1 MKKQKKIVFTI
12 LAGVCTTGVLLGIAV
27 SLFDQYNAVGFQ
39 IWTTSTVV
47 LICVLSVRV
56 LASSSNRTVL
66 SHTIKRAVK
75 SFSFVVG
82 AILLVAAV
90 TVIPLVD
97 QAITNAAFDSAEQE
111 IEFRQI
117 NDTHEQ
123 AEIISKHLSECSS
136 LDFLYFI
143 VPVVGLVLICYSSVK
158 SYDLVIK
165 GEIEANQRNNTDLSQ
180 ALADFT
186 SGKNDD
192 LPNSKK

>member
-1 MKKQKKIVFTI
+1 MEKQKKIVFAI
-12 LAGVCTTGVLLGIAV
+12 LIGVCATGVLLGIAV

-39 IWTTSTVV
+39 VWTTSAAV

-56 LASSSNRTVL
+56 LVSSSNRTVL

-75 SFSFVVG
+75 SLSFVVG
-82 AILLVAAV
+82 AILLVATV

-123 AEIISKHLSECSS
+123 AEIIGKHLSECPS
-136 LDFLYFI
+136 LNFLYFI
-143 VPVVGLVLICYSSVK
+143 VPATGLVLICYSVVK
-158 SYDLVIK
+158 SYEFIIK
-165 GEIEANQRNNTDLSQ
+165 DESGANQNYNTDHTQ
-180 ALADFT
+180 QPAGFI